1 MSNIPTDL
9 RYTLFH
15 QWVRDEGDGVL
26 AVGLTDYA
34 RQALGDIEFLELPDP
49 GKTVSRKEAVGTVES
64 VKAANDIYA
73 PLAGEITA
81 TNAEAV
87 ATPQSVNTDPYSVW
101 LFKLAPSQGEPTDD
115 LLTAEQ
121 YQAAIGG

>member
-1 MSNIPTDL
+1 MSNIPADL

-15 QWVRDEGDGVL
+15 QWVRDEGGGVL

-34 RQALGDIEFLELPDP
+34 RQALGDIEFLELPDT

-73 PLAGEITA
+73 PLAGEIVA
-81 TNAEAV
+81 TNADAV
-87 ATPQSVNTDPYSVW
+87 ATPQSVNTDPYGVW
-101 LFKLAPSQGEPTDD
+101 LFKLTPAQGEPTDD
-115 LLTAEQ
+115 LLTADQ
-121 YQAAIGG
+121 YQAATGT

>member
-1 MSNIPTDL
+1 MSNIPADL

-34 RQALGDIEFLELPDP
+34 RQALGDIEFLDLPDA

-73 PLAGEITA
+73 PLAGEIVE
-81 TNAEAV
+81 TNADAV
-87 ATPQSVNTDPYSVW
+87 ATPQKVNTEPYGVW
-101 LFKLAPSQGEPTDD
+101 LFKLAPAEGEPVDE

-121 YQAAIGG
+121 YRAATGA

>member
-1 MSNIPTDL
+1 MSNIPADL

-34 RQALGDIEFLELPDP
+34 RQALGDIEFLDLPDA

-73 PLAGEITA
+73 PFAGEIVE
-81 TNAEAV
+81 TNADAV
-87 ATPQSVNTDPYSVW
+87 ATPQKVNTEPYGVW
-101 LFKLAPSQGEPTDD
+101 LFKLAPAEGEPVEE

-121 YQAAIGG
+121 YRAATGA